1 MATQQV
7 SMMGGVVPDST
18 GRCWFE
24 PFDVI
29 ATNDVW
35 KNMVARFKDPTSG
48 QFHGIYGVFTVPQN
62 FVSAASVIVVWTS
75 SATSNNCQF
84 RLTYRAVG
92 GDNSE
97 SLDQTSN
104 QEQVTVTDA
113 APGAAFRRLTPAFT
127 VTSGNFA
134 AGDTVTYLLERGDT
148 GTSVDTMAADA
159 VVFDV
164 LFSYSD
170 T

>member
-1 MATQQV
+1 MATHSV
-7 SMMGGVVPDST
+7 SMMGSVAPDST

-35 KNMVARFKDPTSG
+35 KNYVARFKDPTSG
-48 QFHGIYGVFTVPQN
+48 QFHGIYGAFTVPQN
-62 FVSAASVIVVWTS
+62 FATTASVVVVWTS
-75 SATSNNCQF
+75 SAITGNCQF

-92 GDNSE
+92 GNDAE

-104 QEQVTVTDA
+104 QEQVSVTDA
-113 APGAAFRRLTPAFT
+113 APGAAFRRLTAAFT

-134 AGDTVTYLLERGDT
+134 AGDTVTFLLERGDV